1 MQIDDFFDHGQAE
14 AGPGARGFGGEE
26 GIEDARE
33 ILRGYAFAGVLNLHD
48 DDGVAG
54 VQRAAGRSINGRALS
69 NMRGASGYRQ
79 LAVVRHG
86 MEGIQEKIDQYLLD
100 LRPVHLH
107 RGQCLAEVPDQLN
120 ALGVEINLIT
130 NGVGPSEGKNILIDV
145 PEKHPGYT
153 HVALRVES
161 ILQTIAELQR
171 YDIAITQGPVTF
183 GDNDVS
189 VFIRDPDRNVI
200 EFRGHDQDLSKIPG
214 LTRYQPEPGKAG

>member
-1 MQIDDFFDHGQAE
+1 MNILQIDHI
-14 AGPGARGFGGEE
+14 
-26 GIEDARE
+26 GIRVVDA
-33 ILRGYAFAGVLNLHD
+33 
-48 DDGVAG
+48 
-54 VQRAAGRSINGRALS
+54 QRAVAF
-69 NMRGASGYRQ
+69 YRY
-79 LAVVRHG
+79 LGFEVILEVDFDAVTI
-86 MEGIQEKIDQYLLD
+86 MK
-100 LRPVHLH
+100 
-107 RGQCLAEVPDQLN
+107 N
-120 ALGVEINLIT
+120 AHGVEINLIT